1 MMAAQQMRLGELLVQ
16 QKLVNHGDLNQALE
30 RQKTVGGTLGD
41 NLVAMGKVTPDQ
53 IGSVLH
59 QTPQAPKSVDDTG
72 LSNTFL
78 LSLALKTMRVYGA
91 ETPSQVAAQM
101 KLPIGI
107 VEVLLENARQRS
119 LVDSLGP
126 SSSGPLAEIRW
137 GLTDKGRAWA
147 MDALEQSQYV
157 GPAPVP
163 LATFAAQVQRQ
174 RITHERIGPDRLAKS
189 FAELILPAELV
200 RELGPAANSGQA
212 MLLYGPPGNG
222 KTSIAV
228 AMGAAYHDPIYIPYA
243 IEIDGQVVKIFDPVF
258 HQPVAESAE
267 AAKQPAARIALVRS
281 ATNDERWVRCKRPVV
296 VTGGE
301 LSLEMLDLSFD
312 QVSKFYEAPLQL
324 KATGGIF
331 VLDDFGR
338 QLVSPQDIL
347 NRWVIPLERRIDY
360 LTLHT
365 GKKFPVPFDE
375 LVVFSTNFVPTEL
388 MDAAM
393 MRRVPYKIPVEPPS
407 EEDFSK
413 IFRKVAKANGLDPVE
428 PILAHLAAHHYS
440 RENRLRA
447 RHHPKFIV
455 EYTIAM
461 CRFEGVPPRLD
472 TKLVDDAMRHLY
484 AAN

>member
-1 MMAAQQMRLGELLVQ
+1 MAQHVRLGELLVQ
-16 QKLVNHGDLNQALE
+16 EKLVDRGDLSQALE
-30 RQKTVGGTLGD
+30 RQKGVGGTLGE
-41 NLVAMGKVTPDQ
+41 NLVAMGKVTQDQ
-53 IGSVLH
+53 IGSVLQ
-59 QTPQAPKSVDDTG
+59 QTPAAPKSIADTG
-72 LSNTFL
+72 LGHTFL

-91 ETPSQVAAQM
+91 ETPSQVAGHM
-101 KLPIGI
+101 KLPVGI
-107 VEVLLENARQRS
+107 VEALLENARQRS

-126 SSSGPLAEIRW
+126 NSAGPLAEIRW
-137 GLTDKGRAWA
+137 ALTEKGRAWA
-147 MDALEQSQYV
+147 MDALEQNQYV

-163 LATFAAQVQRQ
+163 LATYAAQVQRQ
-174 RITHERIGPDRLAKS
+174 RITHERVSPERLSKS
-189 FAELILPAELV
+189 FAELILPADLV
-200 RELGPAANSGQA
+200 RELGPASNSGQA
-212 MLLYGPPGNG
+212 MLLFGPPGNG

-228 AMGAAYHDPIYIPYA
+228 ALGAAFHDGIFVPHA

-258 HQPVAESAE
+258 HVPLAE
-267 AAKQPAARIALVRS
+267 APEADKQLAARIALVRS
-281 ATNDERWVRCKRPVV
+281 NQSDERWVKCKRPVV

-312 QVSKFYEAPLQL
+312 EISKFYEAPLQL

-407 EEDFSK
+407 EEDYGK
-413 IFRKVAKANGLDPVE
+413 IFRKVAKANALEPIE

-455 EYTIAM
+455 EYAIAM

-472 TKLVDDAMRHLY
+472 KQLVDDAMRHLY
-484 AAN
+484 AAS